1 MPSLQ
6 TCCDGLKAKIKAI
19 EPLAQQAVNTS
30 TTRTMG
36 LRNLVNWR
44 AGSLVTTPAGLL
56 PSLGEIVGQINNFGG
71 GFAEWSFIEKRTT
84 PLAAITLP
92 AAIANP
98 DKAAVRINAVR
109 MTKTTDYSIAGSTLT
124 LTYPLNIGDIL
135 TVKTYGDG

>member
-6 TCCDGLKAKIKAI
+6 TCCDGLKARIKA
-19 EPLAQQAVNTS
+19 LDLLSQQAVSNS

-44 AGSLVTTPAGLL
+44 AGSLVTTPAGAL
-56 PSLGEIVGQINNFGG
+56 PSLGEIVGQIHNFSG

-84 PLAAITLP
+84 PSAAIALP

-109 MTKTTDYSIAGSTLT
+109 MTKTTDYSIAGSTLA
-124 LTYPLNIGDIL
+124 LVYPLAIGDIL